1 MRPLIRKFNFIPVL
15 ATFFVM
21 GFCDV
26 VGIATSYLKQDFALS
41 ESLAGFIPS
50 MVFIWFLFLSVPAAI
65 LMNRIGRK
73 AMVQVS
79 NAVTFVGMLIPF
91 FSYTFASAMVAFILL
106 GIGNT
111 LLQVSLNPLLT
122 NVVKGERLT
131 SCLTGGQVVKA
142 VSSFCAPFLALAKA
156 VSSFCAPFLAL
167 AATAAFGN
175 WKYLFTIY
183 AAITLL
189 SFLLLEVTEIPKEA
203 ESGKATSLKEAFG
216 LLGDKTVLLFFLG
229 IFFIVGVDVGTNTVS
244 AKLLIERCG
253 MDVEKASLGASVYF
267 ICRTIGAFLGTF
279 LLARMDDIK
288 YLKINLFLAVAS
300 MAFLF
305 FVRPAW
311 AILAGIGGIGF
322 FCSSVFSVLFSQA
335 LKARPEKANE
345 ISGFMITGVC
355 GGAVI
360 PPLMGLATEWVGN
373 QRGSLLVI
381 TLCLAYLVWCAFAAG
396 RRQREASIV

>member
-1 MRPLIRKFNFIPVL
+1 MFEQIMRPLIRKFNFIPVL

-73 AMVQVS
+73 TLVQVS
-79 NAVTFVGMLIPF
+79 NVITFVGMLIPF
-91 FSYTFASAMVAFILL
+91 FVYNFASSMVAFILL

-142 VSSFCAPFLALAKA
+142 VSSFCAPFLALA
-156 VSSFCAPFLAL
+156 
-167 AATAAFGN
+167 ATAAFGN

-183 AAITLL
+183 AAVTLL

-203 ESGKATSLKEAFG
+203 ASGKTTSLKEAFG
-216 LLGDKTVLLFFLG
+216 LLGDKTILLFFLG

-267 ICRTIGAFLGTF
+267 ICRTVGAFLGTF

-288 YLKINLFLAVAS
+288 YLKINLFLAVVS
-300 MAFLF
+300 VAFLF

-311 AILAGIGGIGF
+311 AILACIGGIGF

>member
-1 MRPLIRKFNFIPVL
+1 MFIQTMRPLIRKFNFIPVL

-65 LMNRIGRK
+65 AMNRIGRK

-91 FSYTFASAMVAFILL
+91 FSYTFVSCMVAFVLL

-142 VSSFCAPFLALAKA
+142 VSSFCGPFI
-156 VSSFCAPFLAL
+156 AL

-189 SFLLLEVTEIPKEA
+189 SFLLLEVTEIPREA
-203 ESGKATSLKEAFG
+203 AEGKQTTLGQAFG
-216 LLGDKTVLLFFLG
+216 LLKDKTVLLFFLG
-229 IFFIVGVDVGTNTVS
+229 IFFVVGVDVGTNTVS

-253 MDVEKASLGASVYF
+253 MDVDKASLGASVYF
-267 ICRTIGAFLGTF
+267 ICRTAGAFLGTF
-279 LLARMDDIK
+279 LLTRMDDIK
-288 YLKINLFLAVAS
+288 YLKINLLLAVAA
-300 MAFLF
+300 MVLLF
-305 FVRPAW
+305 FVQPAW

-360 PPLMGLATEWVGN
+360 PPLMGVATEWVGN

-381 TLCLAYLVWCAFAAG
+381 SLCLLYLVWCAFAAG
-396 RRQREASIV
+396 KRQRDASMV

>member
-1 MRPLIRKFNFIPVL
+1 MYEQIMRPLIRKYNYVPVL
-15 ATFFVM
+15 ASFFVM

-26 VGIATSYLKQDFALS
+26 VGIATSYLKHDFALS

-73 AMVQVS
+73 TLVQLS
-79 NAVTFVGMLIPF
+79 NVITFVGMLIPF
-91 FSYTFASAMVAFILL
+91 FVYNFVSSMVAFILL

-122 NVVKGERLT
+122 NIVSGKQLT

-142 VSSFCAPFLALAKA
+142 VSSFCAPFLAL
-156 VSSFCAPFLAL
+156 V
-167 AATAAFGN
+167 ATAVLGN

-183 AAITLL
+183 AAVTLL
-189 SFLLLEVTEIPKEA
+189 SFLLLEVTEIPREA
-203 ESGKATSLKEAFG
+203 VSGKTTSLKEAFG
-216 LLGDKTVLLFFLG
+216 LLGDKTILLFFLG

-267 ICRTIGAFLGTF
+267 ICRTVGAFLGTF
-279 LLARMDDIK
+279 LLARMDDIR
-288 YLKINLFLAVAS
+288 YLKINLYLAVLS

-311 AILAGIGGIGF
+311 AILVGIGGIGF

-360 PPLMGLATEWVGN
+360 PPLMGLATEWVHN
-373 QRGSLLVI
+373 QCGSLLVI
-381 TLCLAYLVWCAFAAG
+381 SLCLAYLVWCAFAAD
-396 RRQREASIV
+396 RSHREASIV

>member
-1 MRPLIRKFNFIPVL
+1 MFEQIMRPLIRKFNFVPVL

-79 NAVTFVGMLIPF
+79 NVVTFVGMLIPF
-91 FSYTFASAMVAFILL
+91 FSYTFVSCLVAFVLL

-142 VSSFCAPFLALAKA
+142 VSSFCG
-156 VSSFCAPFLAL
+156 PFLAL

-189 SFLLLEVTEIPKEA
+189 SFLLLEMTEIPRETA
-203 ESGKATSLKEAFG
+203 GGKQTSLKEAFG
-216 LLGDKTVLLFFLG
+216 LLKDKTVLLFFLG

-253 MDVEKASLGASVYF
+253 MDVDKASLGASVYF
-267 ICRTIGAFLGTF
+267 ICRTAGAFLGTF

-288 YLKINLFLAVAS
+288 YLKINILLAVVS
-300 MAFLF
+300 IAFLF
-305 FVRPAW
+305 FVQSPW

-360 PPLMGLATEWVGN
+360 PPLMGVATECIGN

-381 TLCLAYLVWCAFAAG
+381 SLCLLYLVWCAFAAG

>member
-142 VSSFCAPFLALAKA
+142 VSSFCAPFLALA
-156 VSSFCAPFLAL
+156 
-167 AATAAFGN
+167 ATAAFGN

-253 MDVEKASLGASVYF
+253 MDVDKASLGASVYF

-288 YLKINLFLAVAS
+288 YLKMNLFLAVAS

>member
-1 MRPLIRKFNFIPVL
+1 MRPLIRKYNFIPVL

-142 VSSFCAPFLALAKA
+142 VSSFCAPFLALA
-156 VSSFCAPFLAL
+156 
-167 AATAAFGN
+167 ATAAFGN

-189 SFLLLEVTEIPKEA
+189 SFLLLEVTEIPREA
-203 ESGKATSLKEAFG
+203 ESGKAASLKEAFG

-253 MDVEKASLGASVYF
+253 MDVDKASLGASVYF

-288 YLKINLFLAVAS
+288 YLKINLFLAVFA

-381 TLCLAYLVWCAFAAG
+381 TLCLGYLVWCAFAAG

>member
-1 MRPLIRKFNFIPVL
+1 MRPLIRKYNFIPVL

-26 VGIATSYLKQDFALS
+26 VGIATSYLKQDFSLS

-91 FSYTFASAMVAFILL
+91 FSYTFITCMVAFILL

-111 LLQVSLNPLLT
+111 LLQVSLNPLMT
-122 NVVKGERLT
+122 NVVKGEKLT

-142 VSSFCAPFLALAKA
+142 VSSFCGPFI
-156 VSSFCAPFLAL
+156 AL

-183 AAITLL
+183 AAVTLL
-189 SFLLLEVTEIPKEA
+189 AFLLLELTEIPKEIA
-203 ESGKATSLKEAFG
+203 GGSQTSLKEAFG
-216 LLGDKTVLLFFLG
+216 LLKDKTVLLFFLG

-267 ICRTIGAFLGTF
+267 ICRTAGAFLGTF
-279 LLARMDDIK
+279 LLARVDDIK
-288 YLKINLFLAVAS
+288 YLKVNLFLAVAS
-300 MAFLF
+300 MAVLF
-305 FVRPAW
+305 FAQPAW
-311 AILAGIGGIGF
+311 VILAGIGGIGF

-373 QRGSLLVI
+373 QRGSLIVI
-381 TLCLAYLVWCAFAAG
+381 SLCLLYLVWCAFVAG
-396 RRQREASIV
+396 KRQREASIV

>member
-1 MRPLIRKFNFIPVL
+1 MFIQTMRPLIRKFNFIPVL

-65 LMNRIGRK
+65 AMNRIGRK

-91 FSYTFASAMVAFILL
+91 FSYTFVSCMVAFVLL

-142 VSSFCAPFLALAKA
+142 VSSFCGPFI
-156 VSSFCAPFLAL
+156 AL

-189 SFLLLEVTEIPKEA
+189 SFLLLEVTEIPREVA
-203 ESGKATSLKEAFG
+203 EGKQTTLGQAFG
-216 LLGDKTVLLFFLG
+216 LLKDKTVLLFFLG
-229 IFFIVGVDVGTNTVS
+229 IFFVVGVDVGTNTVS

-253 MDVEKASLGASVYF
+253 MDVDKASLGASVYF
-267 ICRTIGAFLGTF
+267 ICRTAGAFLGTF
-279 LLARMDDIK
+279 LLTRMDDIK
-288 YLKINLFLAVAS
+288 YLKINLLLAVAA
-300 MAFLF
+300 MVLLF
-305 FVRPAW
+305 FVQPAW

-360 PPLMGLATEWVGN
+360 PPLMGVATEWVGN

-381 TLCLAYLVWCAFAAG
+381 SLCLLYLVWCAFAAG
-396 RRQREASIV
+396 KRQREASMV

>member
-142 VSSFCAPFLALAKA
+142 VSSFCAPFLALA
-156 VSSFCAPFLAL
+156 
-167 AATAAFGN
+167 ATAAFGN

-203 ESGKATSLKEAFG
+203 GNGKATSLKEAFG

>member
-79 NAVTFVGMLIPF
+79 NAVTFVGMPIPF

-142 VSSFCAPFLALAKA
+142 VSSFCAPFLALA
-156 VSSFCAPFLAL
+156 
-167 AATAAFGN
+167 ATAAFGN

-203 ESGKATSLKEAFG
+203 GSGKATSLKEAFG

-288 YLKINLFLAVAS
+288 YLKINLFLAVAA

>member
-1 MRPLIRKFNFIPVL
+1 MFEQIMRPLIRKFNFIPVL

-73 AMVQVS
+73 TLVQVS
-79 NAVTFVGMLIPF
+79 NVITFVGMLIPF
-91 FSYTFASAMVAFILL
+91 FVYNFASSMVAFILL

-122 NVVKGERLT
+122 NVVSGERLT
-131 SCLTGGQVVKA
+131 SCLTGGQVV
-142 VSSFCAPFLALAKA
+142 KA

-183 AAITLL
+183 AAVTLL
-189 SFLLLEVTEIPKEA
+189 SFLLLEVTEIPKETA
-203 ESGKATSLKEAFG
+203 SGKTTSLKEAFG
-216 LLGDKTVLLFFLG
+216 LLGDKTILLFFLG

-267 ICRTIGAFLGTF
+267 ICRTVGAFLGTF

-288 YLKINLFLAVAS
+288 YLKINLFLAVVS

-311 AILAGIGGIGF
+311 AILACIGGIGF

-335 LKARPEKANE
+335 LKARPEKANV

>member
-91 FSYTFASAMVAFILL
+91 FSYTFVSAMVAFILL

-122 NVVKGERLT
+122 NVVKAERLT
-131 SCLTGGQVVKA
+131 SCLTGGQVV
-142 VSSFCAPFLALAKA
+142 KA

-396 RRQREASIV
+396 HRQREASIV

>member
-1 MRPLIRKFNFIPVL
+1 MRSLIRKFNFIPVL

-65 LMNRIGRK
+65 AMNRIGRK

-91 FSYTFASAMVAFILL
+91 FSYTFVSCMVAFVLL

-142 VSSFCAPFLALAKA
+142 VSSFCGPFI
-156 VSSFCAPFLAL
+156 AL

-189 SFLLLEVTEIPKEA
+189 SFLLLEVTEIPREA
-203 ESGKATSLKEAFG
+203 AEGKQATLGQAFG
-216 LLGDKTVLLFFLG
+216 LLKDKTVLLFFLG
-229 IFFIVGVDVGTNTVS
+229 IFFVVGVDVGTNTVS

-253 MDVEKASLGASVYF
+253 MDVDKASLGASVYF
-267 ICRTIGAFLGTF
+267 ICRTAGAFLGTF
-279 LLARMDDIK
+279 LLTRMDDIK
-288 YLKINLFLAVAS
+288 YLKINLLLAVAA
-300 MAFLF
+300 MVLLF
-305 FVRPAW
+305 FVQPAW

-381 TLCLAYLVWCAFAAG
+381 SLCLLYLVWCAFAAG
-396 RRQREASIV
+396 KRQRDASMV

>member
-91 FSYTFASAMVAFILL
+91 FSYTFVSAMVAFILL

-131 SCLTGGQVVKA
+131 SCLTGGQVV
-142 VSSFCAPFLALAKA
+142 KA

-253 MDVEKASLGASVYF
+253 MDVDKASLGASVYF

-288 YLKINLFLAVAS
+288 YLKINLFLAVAA

>member
-1 MRPLIRKFNFIPVL
+1 MKKLIRRFNFVPVL

-41 ESLAGFIPS
+41 ESLSGFIPS
-50 MVFIWFLFLSVPAAI
+50 MVFIWFLFLSVPAAL
-65 LMNRIGRK
+65 LMNRLGRK
-73 AMVQVS
+73 TMVQLS
-79 NAVTFVGMLIPF
+79 NCITFIGMLIPF
-91 FSYTFASAMVAFILL
+91 FWYSFPSCMLAFVLL

-111 LLQVSLNPLLT
+111 ILQVSLNPLLT
-122 NVVKGERLT
+122 NVVSGERLS

-142 VSSFCAPFLALAKA
+142 VSSFCAPFLAL
-156 VSSFCAPFLAL
+156 F
-167 AATAAFGN
+167 AAGTFGN

-183 AAITLL
+183 AVVTLL
-189 SFLLLEVTEIPKEA
+189 SWLLLETTDIPREKPAGEGV
-203 ESGKATSLKEAFG
+203 SVRSAFG
-216 LLGDKTVLLFFLG
+216 LLKDRTVLLFFLG

-253 MDVEKASLGASVYF
+253 LPVEKASLGASVYF
-267 ICRTIGAFLGTF
+267 ICRTAGAFLGTF
-279 LLARMDDIK
+279 LLARVDDIK
-288 YLKINLFLAVAS
+288 YLKLNLFLAAAAMAS
-300 MAFLF
+300 LF
-305 FVRPAW
+305 FLPSA
-311 AILAGIGGIGF
+311 AGILCGIGAIGF

-360 PPLMGLATEWVGN
+360 PPLMGMAAQWTGSQN
-373 QRGSLLVI
+373 GSLAVI
-381 TLCLAYLVWCAFAAG
+381 SLCLIYLIFCAFAAG
-396 RRQREASIV
+396 RRQRVASKV

>member
-1 MRPLIRKFNFIPVL
+1 MRPLIRKFNFVPVL
-15 ATFFVM
+15 ATFFLM

-91 FSYTFASAMVAFILL
+91 FSYTFVSAMVAFILL

-142 VSSFCAPFLALAKA
+142 VSSFCAPFLALA
-156 VSSFCAPFLAL
+156 
-167 AATAAFGN
+167 ATAAFGN
-175 WKYLFTIY
+175 WKYLFSIY

-253 MDVEKASLGASVYF
+253 MDVDKASLGASVYF

>member
-65 LMNRIGRK
+65 AMNRIGRK

-91 FSYTFASAMVAFILL
+91 FSYTFVSCMVAFVLL

-142 VSSFCAPFLALAKA
+142 VSSFCGPFI
-156 VSSFCAPFLAL
+156 AL

-189 SFLLLEVTEIPKEA
+189 SFLLLEVTEIPREA
-203 ESGKATSLKEAFG
+203 AEGKQTTLGQAFG
-216 LLGDKTVLLFFLG
+216 LLKDKTVLLFFLG
-229 IFFIVGVDVGTNTVS
+229 IFFVVGVDVGTNTVS

-253 MDVEKASLGASVYF
+253 MDVDKASLGASVYF
-267 ICRTIGAFLGTF
+267 ICRTAGAFLGTF
-279 LLARMDDIK
+279 LLTRMDDIK
-288 YLKINLFLAVAS
+288 YLKINLLLAVAA
-300 MAFLF
+300 MALLF
-305 FVRPAW
+305 FVQPAW

-373 QRGSLLVI
+373 QRGSLLAGSSSSLIIASRLRSPPESVSGMPR
-381 TLCLAYLVWCAFAAG
+381 WC
-396 RRQREASIV
+396 R

>member
-1 MRPLIRKFNFIPVL
+1 MFEQIMRPLIRKFNFIPVL

-142 VSSFCAPFLALAKA
+142 VSSFCAPFLALA
-156 VSSFCAPFLAL
+156 
-167 AATAAFGN
+167 ATAAFGN

-203 ESGKATSLKEAFG
+203 GNGKVTSLKEAFG

-288 YLKINLFLAVAS
+288 YLKINLFLAVVA
-300 MAFLF
+300 MTFLF

>member
-1 MRPLIRKFNFIPVL
+1 MFIQTMRPLIRKFNFIPVL

-65 LMNRIGRK
+65 AMNRIGRK

-91 FSYTFASAMVAFILL
+91 FSYTFVSCMVAFVLL

-142 VSSFCAPFLALAKA
+142 VSSFCGPFI
-156 VSSFCAPFLAL
+156 AL

-189 SFLLLEVTEIPKEA
+189 SFLLLEVTEIPREA
-203 ESGKATSLKEAFG
+203 AEGKQTTLGQAFG
-216 LLGDKTVLLFFLG
+216 LLKDKTVLLFFLG
-229 IFFIVGVDVGTNTVS
+229 IFFVVGVDVGTNTVS

-253 MDVEKASLGASVYF
+253 MDVDKASLGASVYF
-267 ICRTIGAFLGTF
+267 ICRTAGAFLGTF
-279 LLARMDDIK
+279 LLTRMDDIK
-288 YLKINLFLAVAS
+288 YLKINLLLAVAA
-300 MAFLF
+300 MTLLF
-305 FVRPAW
+305 FVQPAW

-360 PPLMGLATEWVGN
+360 PPLMGLATEWMGN

-381 TLCLAYLVWCAFAAG
+381 SLCLLYLVWCAFAAG
-396 RRQREASIV
+396 KRQREASMV

>member
-142 VSSFCAPFLALAKA
+142 VSSFCAPFLALA
-156 VSSFCAPFLAL
+156 
-167 AATAAFGN
+167 ATAAFGN

-203 ESGKATSLKEAFG
+203 GNGKATSLKEAFG

-288 YLKINLFLAVAS
+288 YLKINLFLAVIA
-300 MAFLF
+300 MTFLF

-311 AILAGIGGIGF
+311 AILACIGGIGF

>member
-65 LMNRIGRK
+65 AMNRIGRK

-91 FSYTFASAMVAFILL
+91 FSYTFVSCMVAFVLL

-142 VSSFCAPFLALAKA
+142 VSSFCGPFI
-156 VSSFCAPFLAL
+156 AL

-189 SFLLLEVTEIPKEA
+189 SFLLLEVTEIPREVA
-203 ESGKATSLKEAFG
+203 EGKQTTLGQAFG
-216 LLGDKTVLLFFLG
+216 LLKDKTVLLFFLG
-229 IFFIVGVDVGTNTVS
+229 IFFVVGVDVGTNTVS

-253 MDVEKASLGASVYF
+253 MDVDKASLGASVYF
-267 ICRTIGAFLGTF
+267 ICRTAGAFLGTF
-279 LLARMDDIK
+279 LLTRMDDIK
-288 YLKINLFLAVAS
+288 YLKINLLLAVAA
-300 MAFLF
+300 MVLLF
-305 FVRPAW
+305 FVQPAW

-360 PPLMGLATEWVGN
+360 PPLMGVATEWVGN

-381 TLCLAYLVWCAFAAG
+381 SLCLLYLVWCAFAAG
-396 RRQREASIV
+396 KRQREASMV

>member
-1 MRPLIRKFNFIPVL
+1 MRPLIRKYNYVPVL
-15 ATFFVM
+15 ASFFVM

-26 VGIATSYLKQDFALS
+26 VGIATSYLKHDFALS

-73 AMVQVS
+73 TLVQLS
-79 NAVTFVGMLIPF
+79 NVITFVGMLIPF
-91 FSYTFASAMVAFILL
+91 FVYNFVSSMVAFILL

-122 NVVKGERLT
+122 NIVSGKQLT

-142 VSSFCAPFLALAKA
+142 VSSFCAPFLAL
-156 VSSFCAPFLAL
+156 V
-167 AATAAFGN
+167 ATAVLGN

-183 AAITLL
+183 AAVTLL
-189 SFLLLEVTEIPKEA
+189 SFLLLEVTEIPRETV
-203 ESGKATSLKEAFG
+203 SGKTTSLKEAFG
-216 LLGDKTVLLFFLG
+216 LLGDKTILLFFLG

-267 ICRTIGAFLGTF
+267 ICRTVGAFLGTF
-279 LLARMDDIK
+279 LLARMDDIR
-288 YLKINLFLAVAS
+288 YLKINLYLAVLS

-311 AILAGIGGIGF
+311 AILVGIGGIGF

-360 PPLMGLATEWVGN
+360 PPLMGLATEWVHN
-373 QRGSLLVI
+373 QCGSLLVI
-381 TLCLAYLVWCAFAAG
+381 SLCLAYLVWCAFAAD
-396 RRQREASIV
+396 RSHREASIV